1 MAMAKRRFV
10 ANAQLSK
17 AVWTIVDQVRT
28 HGTLQEP
35 SKDDLVAA
43 AILEQIATILRPPHP
58 TTQKWFDFEGVPS
71 SYLQTADPDDVRQ
84 LVSDES
90 VEDAENA

>member
-43 AILEQIATILRPPHP
+43 AILEQIAIILRSPHS
-58 TTQKWFDFEGVPS
+58 TTQKWFDFEGVQS
-71 SYLQTADPDDVRQ
+71 SYLQTTDPDVVRQ
-84 LVSDES
+84 FVSGES
-90 VEDAENA
+90 AEDAENA